1 MSKTDKLIQQFVEAT
16 THKTQAEQDKFDAMR
31 LHLETMVK
39 IGSIMEEKGI
49 KRCELA
55 RMIGLNKSAVT
66 KFFKGD
72 ELLNLKTLAKIQ
84 RALNVDI
91 LISIC
96 EK

>member
-1 MSKTDKLIQQFVEAT
+1 MSKTDKLIHQFVETT
-16 THKTQAEQDKFDAMR
+16 THKTEAEQLNFDAIKIS
-31 LHLETMVK
+31 LETMVK
-39 IGSIMEEKGI
+39 IGDVMKAKGI

-72 ELLNLKTLAKIQ
+72 ELLNLKTLVKIQ
-84 RALNVDI
+84 RALNVDF